1 VYEVDYRLSQ
11 MTKQRILDDGI
22 GCDLV
27 CLGSPPMHTVPLFS
41 FVRAAPPTATANSP
55 PPAAADTASSTSAAD
70 ADAADADAADGD
82 ADGPAYRVPHWM
94 LICFTDPT
102 PAPPLL
108 PCRVAAAPPRDA
120 ECDDDA
126 RWLTPLNVPPLRM
139 AGLPTAIAAAGGA
152 RRDAARLAEDAELY
166 DARVHVRPRP
176 PAHVQAAAARARGDL
191 LRSPRASNAS
201 TFNTP
206 DCSPVL
212 GPAVEGGGTSQG
224 PMPMLLPSSILS
236 KRETN
241 ARAAAGGGAA
251 GGGAA
256 GGGGAARVGVQGALQ
271 RSSCTVTP
279 RSTVWGGG

>member
-1 VYEVDYRLSQ
+1 
-11 MTKQRILDDGI
+11 
-22 GCDLV
+22 
-27 CLGSPPMHTVPLFS
+27 MHTVPLFS

-55 PPAAADTASSTSAAD
+55 PPPAATADADAAD
-70 ADAADADAADGD
+70 ADAADADAAADGD

-102 PAPPLL
+102 AAPPLL
-108 PCRVAAAPPRDA
+108 PCRVASAPPRDA
-120 ECDDDA
+120 ECADDA
-126 RWLTPLNVPPLRM
+126 RWLTPRNVPPLRM

-176 PAHVQAAAARARGDL
+176 PAHVQVAAARARGDL
-191 LRSPRASNAS
+191 PRSPRASNAS

-206 DCSPVL
+206 DCSPVI

-236 KRETN
+236 KQHTN
-241 ARAAAGGGAA
+241 ARAAVGGGAV
-251 GGGAA
+251 
-256 GGGGAARVGVQGALQ
+256 GGGAARVGVQ

-279 RSTVWGGG
+279 RSTVRGGEGARPNPKPTPTPPTPSPPRTLTLSR

>member
-1 VYEVDYRLSQ
+1 
-11 MTKQRILDDGI
+11 
-22 GCDLV
+22 
-27 CLGSPPMHTVPLFS
+27 MHTVPLFS

-55 PPAAADTASSTSAAD
+55 PPPAATAD
-70 ADAADADAADGD
+70 ADAADADAAADGD

-102 PAPPLL
+102 AAPPLL
-108 PCRVAAAPPRDA
+108 PCRVASAPPRDA
-120 ECDDDA
+120 ECADDA
-126 RWLTPLNVPPLRM
+126 RWLTPRNVPPLRM

-176 PAHVQAAAARARGDL
+176 PAHVQVAAARARGDL
-191 LRSPRASNAS
+191 PRSPRASNAS

-206 DCSPVL
+206 DCSPVI

-236 KRETN
+236 KQHTN
-241 ARAAAGGGAA
+241 ARAAVGGGAV
-251 GGGAA
+251 GGGAV
-256 GGGGAARVGVQGALQ
+256 GGGAARVGVQ

-279 RSTVWGGG
+279 RSTVRGGEGARPNPKPTPTPPTPSPPRTLTLSR

>member
-1 VYEVDYRLSQ
+1 
-11 MTKQRILDDGI
+11 M
-22 GCDLV
+22 
-27 CLGSPPMHTVPLFS
+27 
-41 FVRAAPPTATANSP
+41 
-55 PPAAADTASSTSAAD
+55 
-70 ADAADADAADGD
+70 
-82 ADGPAYRVPHWM
+82 
-94 LICFTDPT
+94 
-102 PAPPLL
+102 
-108 PCRVAAAPPRDA
+108 
-120 ECDDDA
+120 
-126 RWLTPLNVPPLRM
+126 
-139 AGLPTAIAAAGGA
+139 
-152 RRDAARLAEDAELY
+152 
-166 DARVHVRPRP
+166 HVRPRP

-236 KRETN
+236 KQHTN
-241 ARAAAGGGAA
+241 ARAAGGGGAGGGGAA

-256 GGGGAARVGVQGALQ
+256 GGGGAARVGVQGGLQ

>member
-1 VYEVDYRLSQ
+1 

-166 DARVHVRPRP
+166 S
-176 PAHVQAAAARARGDL
+176 QAG
-191 LRSPRASNAS
+191 
-201 TFNTP
+201 
-206 DCSPVL
+206 
-212 GPAVEGGGTSQG
+212 
-224 PMPMLLPSSILS
+224 
-236 KRETN
+236 
-241 ARAAAGGGAA
+241 
-251 GGGAA
+251 
-256 GGGGAARVGVQGALQ
+256 
-271 RSSCTVTP
+271 
-279 RSTVWGGG
+279 